1 MTVANNIDFENSLIE
16 NIFTKF
22 NKILKKD
29 DKIIDILTNSS
40 SDIVGKLKGKVTEY
54 EKNTNITDC

>member
-1 MTVANNIDFENSLIE
+1 LTVANNIDFENSFSE

-22 NKILKKD
+22 NKILKQD

-40 SDIVGKLKGKVTEY
+40 SDIVGKLKWKVTE
-54 EKNTNITDC
+54 